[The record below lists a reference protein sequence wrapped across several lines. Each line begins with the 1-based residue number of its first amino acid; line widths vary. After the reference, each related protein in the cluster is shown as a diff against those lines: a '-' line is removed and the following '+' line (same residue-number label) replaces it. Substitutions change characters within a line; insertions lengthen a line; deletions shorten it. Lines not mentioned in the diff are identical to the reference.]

1 MILMNGMIE
10 IQHAAWMKLMSTS
23 IRSYLEDWGYIRF
36 IWSQFDRFENWIVDA
51 PRA

>member
-1 MILMNGMIE
+1 VRWYGTRERMKVMILMNGMIE

-36 IWSQFDRFENWIVDA
+36 I
-51 PRA
+51 